1 MPFRQLRGDSM
12 YYCLD
17 CESTF
22 DSEDTVYIWERGEFW
37 GAPFNY
43 NIPCCPYCKSDNIKN
58 IEGRPK
64 CDGCHNICIDE
75 YIETSDERHY
85 CRECYVKYTIDD

>member
-1 MPFRQLRGDSM
+1 MLSRQLRGDSM

-37 GAPFNY
+37 GVPF
-43 NIPCCPYCKSDNIKN
+43 
-58 IEGRPK
+58 
-64 CDGCHNICIDE
+64 
-75 YIETSDERHY
+75 
-85 CRECYVKYTIDD
+85 

>member
-1 MPFRQLRGDSM
+1 MLSRQLRGDSM

-58 IEGRPK
+58 IEGLLWHDKRGPK
-64 CDGCHNICIDE
+64 YDIIQKKRDL
-75 YIETSDERHY
+75 
-85 CRECYVKYTIDD
+85 